1 MRNVRA
7 AVALACLILLPF
19 GAGAAERGPEEI
31 VRETTEQVLDEL
43 RAYEGDLGDDPDFV
57 YNLVRREVL
66 PQINMELVTRLAL
79 GRYWNE
85 ASEAQR
91 EQLTEEI
98 TTLLLRTYSQPLLD
112 YEDEDVRYRAANV
125 DEERGRASMRVEVD
139 QRDGPAI
146 PITYK
151 FRKGDRNGWQVY
163 DVTVEGVS
171 LVTSYRDSFGSEI
184 RRSGVDGLLEKL
196 RERNRAGE
204 TEL

>member
-1 MRNVRA
+1 MRNLRA
-7 AVALACLILLPF
+7 ALVLACLILLPL
-19 GAGAAERGPEEI
+19 GAGAENRGPEEI

-43 RAYEGDLGDDPDFV
+43 RRYEGNLEDDPGFV
-57 YNLVRREVL
+57 HDLVRREVL

-91 EQLTEEI
+91 EQLTDEL
-98 TTLLLRTYSQPLLD
+98 TTLLLRTYSQPLLE
-112 YEDEDVRYRAANV
+112 YQDEEVRYRSANV
-125 DEERGRASMRVEVD
+125 DQERGRASMRVEVD

-146 PITYK
+146 PMTYK
-151 FRKGDRNGWQVY
+151 FRKGDGNGWQVY
-163 DVTVEGVS
+163 DITVEGVS
-171 LVTSYRDSFGSEI
+171 LVTSYRDSFSSEI

-196 RERNRAGE
+196 KERNRAGE